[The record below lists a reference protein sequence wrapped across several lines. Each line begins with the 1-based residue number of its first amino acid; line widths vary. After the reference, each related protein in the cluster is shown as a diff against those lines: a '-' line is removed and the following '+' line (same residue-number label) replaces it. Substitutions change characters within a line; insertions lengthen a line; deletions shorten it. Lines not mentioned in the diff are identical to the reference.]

1 MTDKEELEITTYT
14 RILQTLPTR
23 LGFRN
28 ISTYSS
34 HRAPRG
40 HLQETPTSIPAD
52 HICIIST

>member
-28 ISTYSS
+28 ISTYNS
-34 HRAPRG
+34 HRTPRG